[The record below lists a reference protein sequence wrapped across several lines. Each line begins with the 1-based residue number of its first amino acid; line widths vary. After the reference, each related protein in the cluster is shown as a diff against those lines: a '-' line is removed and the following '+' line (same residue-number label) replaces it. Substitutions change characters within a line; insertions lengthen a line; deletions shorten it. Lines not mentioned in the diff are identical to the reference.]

1 MSTCTSRRCLQA
13 VGGLL
18 IALGFVHLAATPH
31 IPDLLHGS
39 PLVVYERVV
48 GPTLLNHVLVGI
60 LLVPLGFTTWLAAV
74 ASERGELWALRILV
88 TNTIVV
94 FTLPLTI
101 AAFMRRPEYYAAPL
115 FITGILLAF
124 VLSLLMALATI
135 SLVRKRWRSGR
146 R

>member
-1 MSTCTSRRCLQA
+1 M
-13 VGGLL
+13 G
-18 IALGFVHLAATPH
+18 
-31 IPDLLHGS
+31 
-39 PLVVYERVV
+39 
-48 GPTLLNHVLVGI
+48 
-60 LLVPLGFTTWLAAV
+60 
-74 ASERGELWALRILV
+74 ALRILV